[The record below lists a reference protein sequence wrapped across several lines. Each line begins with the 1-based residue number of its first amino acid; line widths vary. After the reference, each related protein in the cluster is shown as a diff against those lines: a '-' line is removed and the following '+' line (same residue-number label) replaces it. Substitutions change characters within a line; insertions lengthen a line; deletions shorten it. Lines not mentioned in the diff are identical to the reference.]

1 VQIILNISKKYTK
14 NKTMKNKKSEKIN
27 RKGLNKFNKKAQIK
41 IQEMSF
47 VLIAVALFFI
57 LIGLFI
63 VSIVQSNLYKKA
75 SDFAQEKA
83 IASVKNFAYS
93 PEFNYNEQNC
103 IDADKLIG
111 FVKKE
116 SQDHNYEKFWDFTS
130 IKIIKESGF
139 NKSEGEMIGCDM
151 GNYPN
156 CDIFILYDKTPL
168 NEVSVS
174 SYIALCKKEKENSY
188 IYDKCTLAKFVI
200 GSERKIP

>member
-1 VQIILNISKKYTK
+1 MKKLKLN
-14 NKTMKNKKSEKIN
+14 NKIN
-27 RKGLNKFNKKAQIK
+27 RKSLNKKAQIK

-57 LIGLFI
+57 LVGLFI
-63 VSIVQSNLYKKA
+63 VSIVQSNLYRKA

-130 IKIIKESGF
+130 IKVIKESGF
-139 NKSEGEMIGCDM
+139 NKSEGEMIECNA
-151 GNYPN
+151 GNYPD

-188 IYDKCTLAKFVI
+188 IYEKCGLAKFVI
-200 GSERKIP
+200 GSERKIPE